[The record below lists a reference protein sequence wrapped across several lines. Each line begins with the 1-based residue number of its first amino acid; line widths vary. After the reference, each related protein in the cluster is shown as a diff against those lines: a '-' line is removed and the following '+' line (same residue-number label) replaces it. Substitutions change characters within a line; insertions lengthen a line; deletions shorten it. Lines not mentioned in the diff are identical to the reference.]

1 MKTETIHAVE
11 MVRQIRDKHATLYW
25 TDKAAYLKQ
34 MQEAANKMK
43 ALLSKQRAHGS

>member
-11 MVRQIRDKHATLYW
+11 MVRKIRDRHADLYW
-25 TDKAAYLKQ
+25 KDKAAYLKQ
-34 MQEAANKMK
+34 MKEAVEKMK